1 MPFTPLLMHAR
12 KSVAYTTRS
21 STDGVDKLRSE
32 LARLKEKE
40 TALLQELRD
49 IRAAAEQVQ
58 VELDE
63 LIQRSAGAL
72 IQRLPNEILVTI
84 LEHATSYHCST
95 CVDPCWKWL
104 GVCRRWRNVITHT
117 ASLWTHVNI
126 TPRWTQTM
134 VRRHLTQSRDMPL
147 HITIRPLLMRERWF
161 GMAGPRRHLL
171 SLIVPLAEHAWRWR
185 SLDIRGFPP
194 STLQFMLAHF
204 DSVSYSPVESI
215 HIRSDE
221 HETGALPWPNWI
233 QPDTCPRLT
242 YLYLGAFRIP
252 DVVPAFQLTSLA
264 LITDNTQWSP
274 SVPSLPFAL
283 RNILQESVK
292 LTSLTLYGTGR
303 SFRDLS
309 LAPDS
314 IHMPALHTLN
324 LYPRDLETPG
334 LESILMAM
342 VAPELRHL
350 NYVPRWPTDTLT
362 PAMFRGTDGTPR
374 FPRVTDLR
382 IRNAVNGR
390 HDMSPLITALPMVQ
404 NVALGGAEIAAF
416 LTRNGSHRPADYW
429 RDLERIT
436 IIEPETSIMEDLFQW
451 LTERG
456 HKNKT
461 MLRVS
466 LEELANSSE
475 FLEFHERLMRYA
487 MVELKDPQIKIGRT
501 NFPISPSLRA
511 KLSRYTPGMVSAIGS
526 ILREEY
532 TLCEPDDENATS
544 L

>member
-1 MPFTPLLMHAR
+1 MHTR

-21 STDGVDKLRSE
+21 STDGVDRLRSE

-40 TALLQELRD
+40 TALLQEARE
-49 IRAAAEQVQ
+49 IRAVAERVQ

-63 LIQRSAGAL
+63 LIQRSARPL

-117 ASLWTHVNI
+117 ASLWTYVNI

-134 VRRHLTQSRDMPL
+134 VKRHLTQSRDMPL
-147 HITIRPLLMRERWF
+147 NITIRPLLMRERC
-161 GMAGPRRHLL
+161 
-171 SLIVPLAEHAWRWR
+171 
-185 SLDIRGFPP
+185 LDIRGFPP

-221 HETGALPWPNWI
+221 HETGALPWPHWI

-242 YLYLGAFRIP
+242 YLHLGAFRIP
-252 DVVPAFQLTSLA
+252 DIVPAFQLTSLA

-283 RNILQESVK
+283 RDILQESVK

-324 LYPRDLETPG
+324 LYPRDVEMPG
-334 LESILMAM
+334 LESILMAI

-362 PAMFRGTDGTPR
+362 PPMFRGTDGAPR

-390 HDMSPLITALPMVQ
+390 QDMTPLITALPMVQ
-404 NVALGGAEIAAF
+404 NVALGGAEITAF
-416 LTRNGSHRPADYW
+416 LARHGSHRPVDYW
-429 RDLERIT
+429 QDLERIT
-436 IIEPETSIMEDLFQW
+436 VI
-451 LTERG
+451 
-456 HKNKT
+456 
-461 MLRVS
+461 
-466 LEELANSSE
+466 
-475 FLEFHERLMRYA
+475 
-487 MVELKDPQIKIGRT
+487 
-501 NFPISPSLRA
+501 RA
-511 KLSRYTPGMVSAIGS
+511 
-526 ILREEY
+526 
-532 TLCEPDDENATS
+532 
-544 L
+544 

>member
-1 MPFTPLLMHAR
+1 MMHTR
-12 KSVAYTTRS
+12 KSVVRTARPP
-21 STDGVDKLRSE
+21 TDGVDKLRSE

-40 TALLQELRD
+40 TALLQELRE

-58 VELDE
+58 VELDS
-63 LIQRSAGAL
+63 LIQNSAGAL

-117 ASLWTHVNI
+117 ASLWSHVNI
-126 TPRWTQTM
+126 TPRWTQMM
-134 VRRHLTQSRDMPL
+134 VKRHLTQSRETPL
-147 HITIRPLLMRERWF
+147 DITIRPLLMRERWF
-161 GMAGPRRHLL
+161 GMVGPRRHLL
-171 SLIVPLAEHAWRWR
+171 SLIVPLAEHARRWR

-194 STLQFMLAHF
+194 STLQFMLAQF
-204 DSVSYSPVESI
+204 DSITYSPVESI

-221 HETGALPWPNWI
+221 YDTGALPWPNWI
-233 QPDTCPRLT
+233 SPDTCPGLN
-242 YLYLGAFRIP
+242 YLHLGAFRIP
-252 DVVPAFQLTSLA
+252 DVVPPFQLTSLA
-264 LITDNTQWSP
+264 LITDNTEWSP
-274 SVPSLPFAL
+274 SVPTLPFAL
-283 RNILQESVK
+283 RGILQESVK
-292 LTSLTLYGTGR
+292 LTCLTLYGTGR

-309 LAPDS
+309 LALDS
-314 IHMPALHTLN
+314 IYMPTLHTLN
-324 LYPRDLETPG
+324 LYPRDIEMPG
-334 LESILMAM
+334 LEGILMAL
-342 VAPELRHL
+342 VAPGLRHL

-362 PAMFRGTDGTPR
+362 PPMFYGVDGAPS

-390 HDMSPLITALPMVQ
+390 HDMTSLITALPMVQ
-404 NVALGGAEIAAF
+404 NVALGGAEITAF
-416 LTRNGSHRPADYW
+416 LAHSGSHRPVDCW
-429 RDLERIT
+429 RELESVT
-436 IIEPETSIMEDLFQW
+436 VIEPETSIMEDLFRW
-451 LTERG
+451 LTERSC
-456 HKNKT
+456 KNKT

-487 MVELKDPQIKIGRT
+487 IVELKHPQIKIGRT

-511 KLSRYTPGMVSAIGS
+511 KLSKYTPGMVNAIGS

-532 TLCEPDDENATS
+532 TLCEPDDESATS